1 MTLAFF
7 TGFAVGTFVAGIVSD
22 MFGRKRFD
30 FWFLKQQ
37 QIGWNSILWPDQP
50 CTGVDV
56 DDVQVD
62 RPLLPS
68 DGNERH
74 LDLVHAPLC
83 SFCLPLVVSVEIKL
97 TSIPYMVFM
106 SFFKACRDC
115 CHRQLHSCLC
125 LGRRTLH
132 RWIAKRYINMKENEK
147 LRKWKW
153 LWYWKWTRRE
163 KREKTRTIFYLHLPC
178 R

>member
-1 MTLAFF
+1 MICLI
-7 TGFAVGTFVAGIVSD
+7 FVTAKNLCGAISYD
-22 MFGRKRFD
+22 
-30 FWFLKQQ
+30 
-37 QIGWNSILWPDQP
+37 QINYKKIIH
-50 CTGVDV
+50 VA
-56 DDVQVD
+56 QVD

-83 SFCLPLVVSVEIKL
+83 SFRLPLVVSVEIKL
-97 TSIPYMVFM
+97 LLVCTSMVFM

-115 CHRQLHSCLC
+115 CHRQLHSRLC

-147 LRKWKW
+147 LRK
-153 LWYWKWTRRE
+153 
-163 KREKTRTIFYLHLPC
+163 
-178 R
+178 